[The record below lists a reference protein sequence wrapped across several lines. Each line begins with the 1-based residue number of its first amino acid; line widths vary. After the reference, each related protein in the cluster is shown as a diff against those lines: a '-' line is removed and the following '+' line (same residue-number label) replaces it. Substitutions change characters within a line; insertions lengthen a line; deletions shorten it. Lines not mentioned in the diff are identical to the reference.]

1 MIQVINRLKFLLVVL
16 SAAFLVQSCSWL
28 TEQDNPAIKNQ
39 FNDTVPSNADSTLYL
54 FPRNFFLVTFEF
66 SPLTRKLNKK
76 DQGEFT
82 RDVLIPG
89 YSYIDSLRQSGVPIF
104 GGVFAVQQ
112 GCAFIIQADN
122 NEKLHNLLK
131 ACPLNEVSKI
141 STTPLISFGQHL
153 FELRNKVEMLT
164 PQQPEQ

>member
-1 MIQVINRLKFLLVVL
+1 MDQAINKLRFLLVVL
-16 SAAFLVQSCSWL
+16 TTTFLVQSCSWF
-28 TEQDNPAIKNQ
+28 TEKNNPAIKNQ
-39 FNDTVPSNADSTLYL
+39 FNDTIPSNADSTLYL

-66 SPLTRKLNKK
+66 TPLTQKLNKK
-76 DQGEFT
+76 DLGDFT

-122 NEKLHNLLK
+122 NEKLHALLK
-131 ACPLNEVSKI
+131 ACPLNQVSKI

-153 FELRNKVEMLT
+153 FELRNKVESLA
-164 PQQPEQ
+164 PKQPDI